1 MTPEQPSPSQSP
13 DTPEKHHNRLIHEKS
28 PYLLQHADNPVDWYP
43 WGPEA
48 FARAARENKPV
59 FLSIGYATCH
69 WCHVMAH
76 ESFEDSDVAAI
87 LNKDF
92 ICIKVDREERPDI
105 DSIYMSVCQMMTGKG
120 GWPLTVFLTPEKKPF
135 LTGTYL
141 PKESRFGMTGLTE
154 LLPRITRSW
163 QERRNDLV
171 ASAEEIT
178 AALHQVQES
187 QNESIPDIS
196 FLYQGYE
203 ELLLRFDPEYGGFG
217 RAPKFPAPHTLLFLL
232 RFWKRTGTTRA
243 LMMVEKTLGAMRSGG
258 IFDQVGGGFHRYSTD
273 AQWRVPHFEKM
284 LYDQALLVMAYT
296 EAYQATH
303 IPEFRK
309 TAEEIISYVL
319 RDLTSP
325 EGAFFS
331 AEDADS
337 TGGEGAFYLWTA
349 DETGK
354 ILGKDDAI
362 IAARIFGIT
371 PAGNYQDAKPGRGQ
385 NILYR
390 KKSIEEDAASSGIPE
405 TDREILIESI
415 RARLFT
421 ARSQRP
427 RPSLDDKVLT
437 DGNGLFIAAL
447 AQAAR
452 TFGNEKYLAAARRAM
467 QFVLTRMRTPD
478 GGLLHRYRDGEPAIP
493 AFGDDY
499 AFAIKALIELY
510 ESTFEPGYLS
520 SARELSIFFL
530 AHFWDEVQGGFFTI
544 ADTEEILLVR
554 KKEIYDGAIPSYNSV
569 AFENLVKLGHLTG
582 DTSYEQRASELSR
595 CFAAPVHQSPS
606 GHTWFLCALDSAIG
620 PVHDIVIAGERDA
633 DDTRALIKGI
643 RDHYLP
649 RVLIIYK
656 LPGEQDPLLSSLAPY
671 TRNLHATGGKAT
683 AYICTGHACAMPITE
698 PHQVLELLGCVNA
711 DT

>member
-1 MTPEQPSPSQSP
+1 MTPEQRLPNQGPGS
-13 DTPEKHHNRLIHEKS
+13 PEKHYNRLIHEKS
-28 PYLLQHADNPVDWYP
+28 PYLLQHAGNPVDWYP
-43 WGPEA
+43 WGTEA
-48 FARAARENKPV
+48 FARAERENKPV

-76 ESFEDSDVAAI
+76 ESFEDPVIADL

-92 ICIKVDREERPDI
+92 ISIKVDREERPDI
-105 DSIYMSVCQMMTGKG
+105 DSIYMSVCQMMTGQG
-120 GWPLTVFLTPEKKPF
+120 GWPLTVILTPEKKPF
-135 LTGTYL
+135 FTGTYI
-141 PKESRFGMTGLTE
+141 PKESRFGMTGLMD

-163 QERRNDLV
+163 QERYNDLV
-171 ASAEEIT
+171 ASAEEIA
-178 AALHQVQES
+178 AALHQEQQSYDED
-187 QNESIPDIS
+187 IPDIS
-196 FLYQGYE
+196 LLHQGYD
-203 ELLLRFDPEYGGFG
+203 ELVLRFDAEHGGFG

-243 LMMVEKTLGAMRSGG
+243 LTMVEKTLGAMRSGG

-296 EAYQATH
+296 EAYQATRN
-303 IPEFRK
+303 PEFRK
-309 TAEEIISYVL
+309 TAEDIISYVF

-337 TGGEGAFYLWTA
+337 PGGEGAFYLWTA
-349 DETGK
+349 GETEK

-362 IAARIFGIT
+362 VAARIFGIT
-371 PAGNYQDAKPGRGQ
+371 DAGNYQETGTGMGQ

-390 KKSIEEDAASSGIPE
+390 TKSIAGLASSSGISK
-405 TDREILIESI
+405 TDSEIRLESI

-421 ARSQRP
+421 AREQRS
-427 RPSLDDKVLT
+427 RPSLDDKILA
-437 DGNGLFIAAL
+437 DWNGLFIAAL

-499 AFAIKALIELY
+499 AFIIKALLELY
-510 ESTFEPGYLS
+510 ESTFEPGFLS
-520 SARELSIFFL
+520 SARELNTWFV
-530 AHFWDEVQGGFFTI
+530 AHFWDEGQGGFFTI
-544 ADTEEILLVR
+544 ADTAEILLVR
-554 KKEIYDGAIPSYNSV
+554 KKEIYDGAIPSCNSV
-569 AFENLVKLGHLTG
+569 AFENLVRLSHLTG
-582 DTSYEQRASELSR
+582 DASDELRASELLR

-606 GHTWFLCALDSAIG
+606 AHAWFLCALSSAIG
-620 PVHDIVIAGERDA
+620 PVHDVVIIGERDA
-633 DDTRALIKGI
+633 DDTRAMITIL
-643 RDHYLP
+643 REHYLP
-649 RVLIIYK
+649 CVVIVYRS
-656 LPGEQDPLLSSLAPY
+656 PEEHDLLLTSLAPF
-671 TRNLHATGGKAT
+671 TRDLHAKEGKAT
-683 AYICTGHACAMPITE
+683 AYICTGHSCVMPITE
-698 PHQVLELLGCVNA
+698 PKRMLELLRCENFR
-711 DT
+711 